1 MTNLSLKEVLKQME
15 NEKRQSKWAFPCARI
30 GEEMDEISDFI
41 ANGDIEGR
49 YTALLVFEEEYVN
62 ISKHAYPNGES
73 GPLFV
78 TVASSKKGTEMV
90 FVDAGIPFDPTLYV
104 VEKNEDN
111 IGGHG
116 IELIKEYSR
125 SVKYKRLYGL
135 NILRIVV

>member
-1 MTNLSLKEVLKQME
+1 MTNLKEVLKQME
-15 NEKRQSKWAFPCARI
+15 NEKRQSRWAFPYAHI
-30 GEEMDEISDFI
+30 GDEMDEISDFI

-78 TVASSKKGTEMV
+78 TVSSSKKGTEMV
-90 FVDAGIPFDPTLYV
+90 FVDAGTPFDPTVHV
-104 VEKNEDN
+104 VDKNENN

-116 IELIKEYSR
+116 IEIIMEYSK